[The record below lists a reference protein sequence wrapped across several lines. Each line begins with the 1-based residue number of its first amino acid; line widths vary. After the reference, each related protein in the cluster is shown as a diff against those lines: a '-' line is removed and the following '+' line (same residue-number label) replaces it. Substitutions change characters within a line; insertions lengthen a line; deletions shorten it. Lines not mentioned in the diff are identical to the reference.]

1 MRAVEVANYLIERWG
16 RCYPATIHK
25 LNRLVY
31 LVQAEVIVTMGEPL
45 FEDCIEAWQCGPV
58 VPAVI
63 HAFGEWGDAAIVEP
77 IEHVEVK
84 SDAACLIDSVAEKYG
99 PLSAFNLV
107 SLVRRPGGAWAR
119 VYAPGREAK
128 ITSDAIKASADASA
142 DASKPEPFSAT
153 LDAVARNM
161 PRALKM
167 LETS

>member
-1 MRAVEVANYLIERWG
+1 MRAIDVANYLVERWG
-16 RCYPATIHK
+16 RRYPATIHR

-31 LVQAEVIVTMGEPL
+31 LAQAEAIAKTGEPL

-58 VPAVI
+58 VPTVI
-63 HAFGEWGDAAIVEP
+63 HAFGEWGDTAITEP

-84 SDAACLIDSVAEKYG
+84 SDAARLIDSVVEKYG
-99 PLSAFNLV
+99 LLSAFDLI
-107 SLVRRPGGAWAR
+107 SLVRRPDGAWVR
-119 VYAPGREAK
+119 VYAPGREAE
-128 ITSDAIKASADASA
+128 ITSDAIKASANA
-142 DASKPEPFSAT
+142 DASRSEPFSTT